1 MFVDPII
8 MQFPENLDSENFVIA
23 TYYCATKPTTNM
35 VKFAAALAIEQ
46 TCGTWLKVPG
56 ETPEVRERA
65 IGRVVGVYEAPSY
78 QIGIP
83 ADVTERH
90 FIVRIA
96 YPWHN
101 FGAQFSMMLSTVIGN
116 ISSSGK
122 VKLIDL
128 EFPKSF
134 LAEMKGPKFGVP
146 GIRELLGV
154 YDRPLLNNMI
164 KPCIGLTPDKTAE
177 LAYEA
182 AVGGVDVIKDDEL
195 VCDPPFCRLE
205 DRVKA
210 VMEAIKR
217 ADEVKGEKTLYAF
230 NITAPAMQMRD
241 NAYRAIDAGAN
252 ALMVNFASCGLDT
265 TRMITEDP
273 NINVPILAHS
283 DYTGA
288 QYESEW
294 SGLSATLIG
303 AKLPRLA
310 GLDMVIGL
318 TPYGKFPMMMD
329 TFVNMGIQMLAP
341 LGHIKPVFPMPGG
354 GTTQGHIEDVIHKF
368 GKDVMI
374 AAGGAIHGHPMGP
387 AAGARAFRQ
396 GIDAVCAGKSLEEA
410 GKEYEELGVA
420 LKLWGIYSE
429 AKPLG
434 GTAMIRHVY
443 LIRLKDRSRAQECA
457 EKIRSL
463 RQHIPELHRVEVG
476 LDFVGAPASYDL
488 IEICEFLTQ
497 HDFEVFTD
505 HPYHAEIRKY
515 IAAVKQDAVKV
526 DYLVPEDV

>member
-1 MFVDPII
+1 MHDKKFMEEESMMFVDPII
-8 MQFPENLDSENFVIA
+8 VQFPENLDRERFIIA
-23 TYYCATKPTTNM
+23 TYYCAAKPTTNM
-35 VKFAAALAIEQ
+35 LKFAAALAIEQ

-83 ADVTERH
+83 EYVTERQ
-90 FIVRIA
+90 FIIRIA
-96 YPWHN
+96 YPWQN

-134 LAEMKGPKFGVP
+134 LDQFQGPKFGVQ

-164 KPCIGLTPDKTAE
+164 KPCIGLTPEKTAE

-182 AVGGVDVIKDDEL
+182 AVGGVDIIKDDEL

-205 DRVKA
+205 DRVKS
-210 VMEAIKR
+210 VMEAIRK
-217 ADEVKGEKTLYAF
+217 ADEEKGEKTLYAF
-230 NITAPAMQMRD
+230 NITAPAMQMRE
-241 NAYRAIDAGAN
+241 NAYRAIEAGAN
-252 ALMVNFASCGLDT
+252 ALMINYAACGLDT

-273 NINVPILAHS
+273 NIQVPVLAHS

-294 SGLSATLIG
+294 SGVSASLIG

-310 GLDMVIGL
+310 GLDMIISL
-318 TPYGKFPMMMD
+318 SPYGKFPMLMD
-329 TFVNMGIQMLAP
+329 TFVNAGFQMLQP
-341 LGHIKPVFPMPGG
+341 LGNIKPAFPMPGG

-368 GKDVMI
+368 GKDIMI

-387 AAGARAFRQ
+387 AAGAKAFRQ
-396 GIDAVCAGKSLEEA
+396 GIDAVCRGERLADA
-410 GKEYEELGVA
+410 GKEHEELGKA
-420 LKLWGIYSE
+420 LESWGIYSE
-429 AKPLG
+429 TQG
-434 GTAMIRHVY
+434 GIFD
-443 LIRLKDRSRAQECA
+443 LK
-457 EKIRSL
+457 
-463 RQHIPELHRVEVG
+463 G
-476 LDFVGAPASYDL
+476 
-488 IEICEFLTQ
+488 
-497 HDFEVFTD
+497 
-505 HPYHAEIRKY
+505 
-515 IAAVKQDAVKV
+515 
-526 DYLVPEDV
+526 

>member
-8 MQFPENLDSENFVIA
+8 MQLPEEIDKERFVIA
-23 TYYCATKPTTNM
+23 TYYAATKPKTNM

-65 IGRVVGVYEAPSY
+65 IGRVLGVYEAPAY

-83 ADVTERH
+83 EDVEERN
-90 FIVRIA
+90 FIIRIA
-96 YPWHN
+96 YPWQN

-122 VKLIDL
+122 VKLVDL

-134 LAEMKGPKFGVP
+134 LDGFKGPKFGVE
-146 GIRELLGV
+146 GIRKLLGV
-154 YDRPLLNNMI
+154 YNRPLLNNMI
-164 KPCIGLTPDKTAE
+164 KPCIGLTPEKTAE

-210 VMEAIKR
+210 VMKAIKA

-230 NITAPAMQMRD
+230 NITAPASNIVE
-241 NAYRAIDAGAN
+241 NAYRALDAGAN
-252 ALMVNFASCGLDT
+252 CLMVNYATCGLDT
-265 TRMITEDP
+265 VRLITEND
-273 NINVPILAHS
+273 NIKVPVLAHS

-288 QYESEW
+288 QYASEW
-294 SGLSATLIG
+294 SGLSASLIG

-310 GLDMVIGL
+310 GMDMVITL
-318 TPYGKFPMMMD
+318 SPYGKFPMMMD
-329 TFVNMGIQMLAP
+329 MFVNCGLQLLAP
-341 LGHIKPVFPMPGG
+341 MKHIKPVFPMPGG
-354 GTTQGHIEDVIHKF
+354 GTTQGHIEDVIKKF
-368 GKDVMI
+368 GNDVMI

-396 GIDAVCAGKSLEEA
+396 GIDAVCAGGTLEEA
-410 GKEYEELGVA
+410 SKEYPELRVA
-420 LKLWGIYSE
+420 LEMWGIYLES
-429 AKPLG
+429 KG
-434 GTAMIRHVY
+434 GIFD
-443 LIRLKDRSRAQECA
+443 LK
-457 EKIRSL
+457 
-463 RQHIPELHRVEVG
+463 G
-476 LDFVGAPASYDL
+476 
-488 IEICEFLTQ
+488 
-497 HDFEVFTD
+497 
-505 HPYHAEIRKY
+505 
-515 IAAVKQDAVKV
+515 
-526 DYLVPEDV
+526 

>member
-1 MFVDPII
+1 MYIDPISV
-8 MQFPENLDSENFVIA
+8 QFPENLDPERFIIA
-23 TYYCATKPTTNM
+23 TYYCATKPSTNM

-65 IGRVVGVYEAPSY
+65 IGRVVGVYEAPAY

-83 ADVTERH
+83 AGVEERH

-96 YPWHN
+96 YPWQN
-101 FGAQFSMMLSTVIGN
+101 FGPQLSMMLSTVIGN

-122 VKLIDL
+122 VKLVDL

-134 LAEMKGPKFGVP
+134 LSHFPGPKFGVE
-146 GIRELLGV
+146 GIRKLLGV

-164 KPCIGLTPDKTAE
+164 KPCIGLTPEKTAE

-195 VCDPPFCRLE
+195 VCDPPFCRLT

-210 VMEAIKR
+210 VMEAIRR
-217 ADEVKGEKTLYAF
+217 ADDVKGEKTLYAF
-230 NITAPAMQMRD
+230 NITAPAMQMKE
-241 NAYRAIDAGAN
+241 NAYRAIEAGAN
-252 ALMVNFASCGLDT
+252 ALMINFAACGLDT

-294 SGLSATLIG
+294 SGVSATLIG

-310 GLDMVIGL
+310 GLDMIIGL

-329 TFVNMGIQMLAP
+329 TFINMGIQMLSP
-341 LGHIKPVFPMPGG
+341 LQHIKPVFPMPGG
-354 GTTQGHIEDVIHKF
+354 GTTQGHIEDVVKKF

-396 GIDAVCAGKSLEEA
+396 GIDAVMAGGTLKEA
-410 GKEYEELGVA
+410 AQEHEELRAA
-420 LKLWGIYSE
+420 LDAWGIYEE
-429 AKPLG
+429 AKTG
-434 GTAMIRHVY
+434 IFD
-443 LIRLKDRSRAQECA
+443 LK
-457 EKIRSL
+457 
-463 RQHIPELHRVEVG
+463 G
-476 LDFVGAPASYDL
+476 
-488 IEICEFLTQ
+488 
-497 HDFEVFTD
+497 
-505 HPYHAEIRKY
+505 
-515 IAAVKQDAVKV
+515 
-526 DYLVPEDV
+526 

>member
-1 MFVDPII
+1 MYVDPII
-8 MQFPENLDSENFVIA
+8 MQLPEAIDSERFIIA
-23 TYYCATKPTTNM
+23 TYYCAAKPTTNM

-65 IGRVVGVYEAPSY
+65 IGRVVGIYEAPSY

-83 ADVTERH
+83 SDVTERH
-90 FIVRIA
+90 FIIRIA
-96 YPWHN
+96 YPWQN
-101 FGAQFSMMLSTVIGN
+101 FGAQISMMLSTVIGN

-134 LAEMKGPKFGVP
+134 LAEFQGPKFGVT
-146 GIRELLGV
+146 GMRELLNV
-154 YDRPLLNNMI
+154 PTRPLLNNMI
-164 KPCIGLTPDKTAE
+164 KPCIGLTPEKTAE

-210 VMEAIKR
+210 VMKAIKA

-230 NITAPAMQMRD
+230 NITAPAMQMRE
-241 NAYRAIDAGAN
+241 NAYRAIEAGAN
-252 ALMVNFASCGLDT
+252 ALMVNYASVGLDT
-265 TRMITEDP
+265 ARLITEDP

-288 QYESEW
+288 QYASEW

-310 GLDMVIGL
+310 GLDMVISL
-318 TPYGKFPMMMD
+318 SPYGKFPMLMD
-329 TFVNMGIQMLAP
+329 TFINCGFQMLAP
-341 LGHIKPVFPMPGG
+341 MGDIKATFPMPGG
-354 GTTQGHIEDVIHKF
+354 GTTQGHIEDVIKKF
-368 GKDVMI
+368 GNDVMI

-396 GIDAVCAGKSLEEA
+396 GIDAVMEGRSLEDA
-410 GKEYEELGVA
+410 AKEYPELA
-420 LKLWGIYSE
+420 KAIECWGIYKES
-429 AKPLG
+429 KG
-434 GTAMIRHVY
+434 GIFD
-443 LIRLKDRSRAQECA
+443 LK
-457 EKIRSL
+457 
-463 RQHIPELHRVEVG
+463 G
-476 LDFVGAPASYDL
+476 
-488 IEICEFLTQ
+488 
-497 HDFEVFTD
+497 
-505 HPYHAEIRKY
+505 
-515 IAAVKQDAVKV
+515 
-526 DYLVPEDV
+526 